1 MYRKGLLYTA
11 LVVISCL
18 IPQAI
23 FASVADI
30 EVNSPLTNIG
40 IDPPRSFSYDL
51 GVEVTNNSETIQTVE
66 IRLISGPFKEW
77 QASVF
82 NRYKQLRID
91 TMELAPGAV
100 SEDLSFH
107 FFVPQEATSGTYKFL
122 TGYFDGAGQ
131 EIDKIEYVVSITRP
145 ETTTED
151 LFTLEPRYTTLTGP
165 VGESFTFNA
174 ELSNKS
180 TDEHDFDLRVEVPEG
195 WQAFFKPSF
204 EDTQI
209 ASISIEANG
218 STRLQVLVQPPLSAA
233 PGSYPIVLGAS
244 NKDLG
249 QITKPVQVE
258 LTGSPELTV
267 TTMSGRLNS
276 TVIIG
281 ESTDLKLVVFNSGT
295 SPLDNIRL
303 LNQSPE
309 GWVVDFDHN
318 LIPRLESQE
327 AIEITASISAAEDTL
342 PGDYSIKMVGSSLQA
357 VDTADFRITVLK
369 SSTFG
374 WVGISVLILVALVI
388 GALFLR
394 LGRR

>member
-1 MYRKGLLYTA
+1 MYRRGLIYA
-11 LVVISCL
+11 AVVVISCL
-18 IPQAI
+18 MPQVA
-23 FASVADI
+23 FSSTADI
-30 EVNSPLTNIG
+30 EVNSPLTHIG
-40 IDPPRSFSYDL
+40 IDPPRTFSYDL
-51 GVEVTNNSETIQTVE
+51 GIEITNLSDQIQTVE
-66 IRLISGPFKEW
+66 VRLIAGPFKEW

-91 TMELAPGAV
+91 SMQLAPGSV

-107 FFVPQEATSGTYKFL
+107 FFVPQGAPSGVYSFL
-122 TGYFDGAGQ
+122 TGYFDGKGGV
-131 EIDKIEYVVSITRP
+131 IDKIEYVVSITRP
-145 ETTTED
+145 ETSAED

-180 TDEHDFDLRVEVPEG
+180 MDELDFDLGVEVPEG

-233 PGSYPIVLGAS
+233 PGSYPIVLAAS
-244 NKDLG
+244 NKELG
-249 QITKPVQVE
+249 QVTKPVQIE

-276 TVIIG
+276 TVLLG

-303 LNQSPE
+303 INRSPE
-309 GWVVDFDHN
+309 GWSVVFDHN

-327 AIEITASISAAEDTL
+327 AIEIIASISAAEDTL
-342 PGDYSIKMVGSSLQA
+342 PGDYSIKIIGSSLRTI
-357 VDTADFRITVLK
+357 DIADFRITVLK
-369 SSTFG
+369 SATFG
-374 WVGISVLILVALVI
+374 WIGISVLILVILVI